1 MRRDKDGG
9 RSPATPK
16 ERPLTRHQSE
26 ARGARMFSAKG
37 AFSRVAWGVAPGNWI
52 AG

>member
-26 ARGARMFSAKG
+26 ARMFSAKG
-37 AFSRVAWGVAPGNWI
+37 AFSCVAWGVAPGNWI